1 MEWVFFEG
9 STIYMEKSEEQLPL
23 FIIESIKR
31 CEKLGM
37 DRDAIPQPY
46 NISGQQLSET
56 LFEFRKLFDVLDF
69 FANQLLQ
76 MIEGLPFILMI
87 TDENCILLDILGDAE
102 IKGAMEA
109 VGIKPGSSFAE
120 KRVGTNSID
129 LALRLN
135 QPMQVIGNQH
145 YQPYLHGNA
154 CYSVPF
160 TFESNGTKKGT
171 ISIST
176 FLDYQSPLLLAML
189 NSVVNSIE
197 REIQLRESNTRLN
210 ILNQVVIESSK
221 NGIIEL
227 DKTGKITEI
236 NTIAENM
243 TGWEKGILVDETIP
257 LGSQIKDILSGN
269 DLTDREMW
277 ITNEKNSKK
286 TVALVDG
293 IPLYNELGQLTAAF
307 CQIKDVTERYHIQER
322 LNYLAFHDDLTG
334 LPNRRS
340 FQQKLIDSLERL
352 KIEKGNLSLFLL
364 DLDRFKFINDTLGH
378 EKGDWLLV
386 EISNRLRDFL
396 PNHAELF
403 RMGGDEFTILLNDFQ
418 DMDEVT
424 SIASGIIELFKQ
436 SFVIENYEFQMSS
449 SIGVS
454 IYQDGEKDTIP
465 LIRRADTAM
474 YRAKENGKNN
484 FVLYEANMEHR
495 YFEKLMFQ
503 QELTYAMEMNHLELY
518 YQPQVCLYTQEIIG
532 LEALIR
538 WNHPKFGLIMPG
550 DIIPLAEELGIANL
564 LGEFVLQKACQQLTE
579 WKRRGLP
586 PIKIAINLSPQDFLS
601 HAIVEK
607 VQDALAQYDIDPKLL
622 ELEITESMAMEVS
635 NAISIM
641 EELNQLGVQI
651 AIDDFGKGFS
661 SLSYLKNFPIH
672 RLKIDRSFVNDIL
685 IDPNDAK
692 IITGI
697 IHLAQTLD
705 LEVIA
710 EGVETKEQADFL
722 NDLKCDEVQGYFYG
736 KPVPVAEIEE
746 LVFQNNK

>member
-1 MEWVFFEG
+1 
-9 STIYMEKSEEQLPL
+9 MEKSEEQLPL